1 MGRFLLHLS
10 GVLMGATS
18 PYSDTE
24 LYLVYWP
31 QTMATTAIGRMIY
44 GDEINIYSPDG
55 IWTRDAT
62 WEREITGIGWFTVS
76 FVITEALN
84 IS

>member
-55 IWTRDAT
+55 I
-62 WEREITGIGWFTVS
+62 
-76 FVITEALN
+76 
-84 IS
+84 